1 MSKQIPAEMFD
12 AYAQEKKAEAKRRA
26 EFSALFDKG
35 AAGVKDGKLDMDHIR
50 WFFSTLVDEFNSGV
64 VSGYDYPMWGTVGK
78 VLSFDMDFFYAYVDI
93 PEDRPPTVEKDLC
106 SMTGWLSEE
115 EAQQEIHVALKRYLV
130 AAGALARRIG
140 SSTYEGWRQLLV
152 DREFCQR
159 QGSYFFGSER
169 EFRAFHSKLTELTR
183 LLWADNEIAR
193 QISIAQNTPHTSKN
207 TPKKRGV

>member
-1 MSKQIPAEMFD
+1 M
-12 AYAQEKKAEAKRRA
+12 KK
-26 EFSALFDKG
+26 LFVCVAAACL
-35 AAGVKDGKLDMDHIR
+35 AAGTEASSEIELPPCGVLVGNAIYNYFGFFPAMYGWGFTAYWCQHASPLELVERTVKENQGNIIQF
-50 WFFSTLVDEFNSGV
+50 W
-64 VSGYDYPMWGTVGK
+64 PMK
-78 VLSFDMDFFYAYVDI
+78 S
-93 PEDRPPTVEKDLC
+93 DRPPTVEKDLC

-115 EAQQEIHVALKRYLV
+115 EAQQEIHVALKRCLV

-152 DREFCQR
+152 DHEFCQR

-169 EFRAFHSKLTELTR
+169 EFKAFHSKLTELTH